1 MFCCVT
7 GHFGWLLGYF
17 TSLCILFIAVLQHT
31 NKKEYAENPEF
42 AKIYRLLACLPF
54 LPIDSIEDAMFVI
67 YERTRQGGDYASMI
81 PIVESFEKTY
91 LGSMDINGR
100 SGALFA
106 IEDWNFYDEIVG
118 REIPRTNNSVEGFHR
133 GFTDRF
139 TGAHPPM
146 MKFVNALKQQQRAT
160 DFTVNRMDYD
170 INDLNKRNKLCVLDT
185 ARHS

>member
-7 GHFGWLLGYF
+7 GHFGRLPRYF
-17 TSLCILFIAVLQHT
+17 TRCIIFIAVL
-31 NKKEYAENPEF
+31 
-42 AKIYRLLACLPF
+42 
-54 LPIDSIEDAMFVI
+54 
-67 YERTRQGGDYASMI
+67 
-81 PIVESFEKTY
+81 
-91 LGSMDINGR
+91 
-100 SGALFA
+100 LFA

-170 INDLNKRNKLCVLDT
+170 INDLNNDLNKRNKLCVLDT
-185 ARHS
+185 ARHSKIQQRDVGELSHLKSGRVVNLVKSPIKQPCQ